1 MYRFIIDWA
10 EVIAPLI
17 ALPFVLYRKNI
28 PAYLKPVKAYVIIA
42 LVLNTAST
50 VIWKR
55 IYLGLPE
62 LPEFLQSNN
71 FIYNIRSIVSL
82 LLFSWFFILLRQR
95 FLHRVKAALPVLFII
110 VVLINFIF
118 FEDFF
123 NWNMF
128 SNRLLATEAAILL
141 FYCLQYFIFLTI
153 EDRTASLKK
162 QPGFW
167 VVTGLT
173 FYVAASFFIFLFYI
187 YLTQEDWKFAVDIW
201 DVHNIV
207 YLFLGF
213 CIALTFKQLNDR

>member
-42 LVLNTAST
+42 LLLNLVATM
-50 VIWKR
+50 IWKR
-55 IYLGLPE
+55 QYLGLPE
-62 LPEFLQSNN
+62 LPKYLQSNN
-71 FIYNIRSIVSL
+71 FIYNIRSIASL
-82 LLFSWFFILLRQR
+82 LLFSRFFILLNQR
-95 FLHRVKAALPVLFII
+95 FLHRVKAALPFLFAIL
-110 VVLINFIF
+110 VAANFVF

-123 NWNMF
+123 NYNMF
-128 SNRLLATEAAILL
+128 SNRLLATEAAFLL
-141 FYCLQYFIFLTI
+141 FYCLQYFIYLTI
-153 EDRTASLKK
+153 EDRTTSLKK
-162 QPGFW
+162 QPGIW
-167 VVTGLT
+167 IVTGLT

-213 CIALTFKQLNDR
+213 CIAITFKQLNDK